1 MQNPNFLEGEVV
13 LYESKPL
20 PQVKTYT
27 VVSTMLGFGAF
38 LSIWGVPLLIG
49 MTMELGI
56 EGFFLLFFG
65 WMGIMAVILLIS
77 IFFADASYK
86 QRYYWITNRRV
97 IYRRGVFGYTMSSLP
112 YERISDVIISRTF
125 WENLFGFGSLQ
136 IQTLA
141 GQISTARGGAE
152 GYLQAIPEPEKVQ
165 EIILTAMKDKMKL

>member
-1 MQNPNFLEGEVV
+1 
-13 LYESKPL
+13 
-20 PQVKTYT
+20 
-27 VVSTMLGFGAF
+27 MLGSAFF
-38 LSIWGVPLLIG
+38 LSIWGIPAMIG
-49 MTMELGI
+49 ASFEIGI
-56 EGFFLLFFG
+56 GGFLLVVLG
-65 WMGIMAVILLIS
+65 WVIIMAVIFGLTV
-77 IFFADASYK
+77 FFTEASYK

-97 IYRRGVFGYTMSSLP
+97 IYRRGTFGYTMSSLP